1 MSFRFLRRNMSQLE
15 GNENEFESS
24 SNSILLPPLRDPLSD
39 NRSWSTTTS
48 NNNGTPRASG
58 GGGGKGKLP
67 YSEPNSAQ
75 NTPSRSLPKSVSA
88 TGCVKPHRGGDV
100 GSRGC
105 GSHPK
110 VCRRVSVLPSEI
122 LPVDVQHFE
131 LIEDPSF
138 WMDHNV
144 QVLIRIRPISNAE
157 KVTQGNF
164 RCLRQDSAHTLT
176 WLGNPETRFT
186 FDHVVCE
193 TISQEKLFTV
203 AGLPMVE
210 NCMSG
215 YNSCMFAYGQTGSGK
230 TYTMMGEI
238 HEMDRYLNED
248 CGMTPRI
255 FEYLFTRIRE
265 EEENRRE
272 ENLKYSCKCSF
283 LEIYN
288 EQITDLLEPSSTNL
302 QLREDIRKGVYVEN
316 LTEYEVTTVKDVVE
330 LLLQGAANRKMAAT
344 NMNSESS
351 RSHSV
356 FTCVIESRWEMDS
369 TTHLRFGRLNL
380 VDLAGSER
388 QKSSGAEGERLK
400 EAANINKSLSTLG
413 LVIMTL
419 VDLAHGKHRHVPYR
433 DSRLTFLLQ
442 DSLGGNSKT
451 TIIANISPST
461 CSANETLSTLKFAQR
476 AKLIQNNA
484 KVNEDASGDVLAL
497 QRQIQQ
503 LKDQLFVLNHQK
515 PSRDLSLCMP
525 DSEQSQLGDIHET
538 NYSTPNKRI
547 PNFQNSISITKK
559 KMKCIETTLT
569 GALRREKMAE
579 AAVSRLEAEIEHMNR
594 LAHQREEDAQRT
606 KMILRFREEK
616 IKKIESLADG
626 LVSADDFLKEENAA
640 LYEEIHLL
648 QARIDRNPELTR
660 FALENIRLLERLRIY
675 EDFYEGGERETLFT
689 EISELRD
696 QLMETLAGHYQQQEI
711 SSGAKNKEHGNHSKR
726 ELEDCK
732 RNLDACLKIN
742 DSLNREVDELQRD
755 LNKYLNHSE
764 DPFDSVADSISKE
777 AETIKQKE
785 HQSSVEI
792 ASARTDL
799 DDETASYARE
809 DDEVLR
815 KHDLR
820 MGTTLALQL
829 SETENDLMEARYL
842 IEAMESEQVRLIE
855 ELDILQKKNSQYLEL
870 LRNGEFGHTQTKL
883 QHENPCEPSERD
895 KLIKNPA
902 QLNRT
907 LATENN
913 VAGSVLQCK
922 LDRMNRDLEE
932 ARLLIRRYQDDQES
946 KQHQENEFE
955 EIRQQVEVETAKAI
969 LDLQDNLTAL
979 QHELHERL
987 CLATEENMRL
997 RNSISTREVEMKVLT
1012 EEWEKATLELTAF
1025 IADGCISLEVAS
1037 DQVRVIADSFPE
1049 SKVWISEHVEM
1060 AAKSFLEKEK
1070 TIEQL
1075 RKSLEDA
1082 LKMGLDMELKLSS
1095 LKGATLA
1102 ITDVQQLEKDETDR
1116 EIILLRSQLS
1126 EKIHMIQDL
1135 ESALQVKED
1144 QIIDA
1149 EKRAAAAFVIV
1160 KRMSDFPRA
1169 VCAEVA
1175 EKEDPEIKL
1184 HISAEQDKNRISEIR
1199 SEENIQIIE
1208 AIKESEEGCSY
1219 TREIHF
1225 NLESARLV
1233 ADEKINVATDFFVKL
1248 EEAQATMQEADTML
1262 NTLLEANEN
1271 AKLMTDR
1278 WKQAGKRLKKERASL
1293 IEEVRR
1299 LTATVCL
1306 QQGEYESLE
1315 GQFHSSLVEI
1325 TNSVSSLETFVVE
1338 MQKDVEEKFKLVYSD
1353 ISSLGK
1359 NLLDCVCNSRSSLED
1374 IWSDI
1379 MEKGFSHFVMYQ
1391 CHIRGSLEKIS
1402 SLNSEPLVLQPGEK
1416 GCNSISYNVQEVG
1429 FVEKTT
1435 CFNGPNGIKEADQ
1448 GFEALCKVSNPGD
1461 TTDLRYSLGEADK
1474 FKEEELGL
1482 TQDNLTTENDL
1493 LKQEIAR
1500 KDILLKGLH
1509 FDLSLLQES
1518 TSNSK
1523 DIKDETEQ
1531 MFATLTGIQEELA
1544 VKTTQLDNILAQ
1556 NKKLEEQLAK
1566 TEAALI
1572 MTNSKFEQ
1580 VEEIQDDL
1588 MTQNSELKTLVD
1600 DLFTTID
1607 DVEGQLEEKKEIIKN
1622 LEEEILCM
1630 AFKVEEKILASI
1642 EDIED
1647 ELRAVSDE
1655 RDSLHEEVIS
1665 LNDKLEMANALADE
1679 NEAVAVETRQE
1690 SEASKLYAEQKEE
1703 EARILERSVEEL
1715 EYTINVMDQKVNEMS
1730 EEVERHRLRDDL
1742 RQEIQDSLH
1751 NTLTIENSKQ
1761 NMESE
1766 YSGDEQE
1773 MEHQISR
1780 NFTGRHLDNQIL
1792 QHHEYRNQIRILEK
1806 KRAEQAKEIKECRDY
1821 ISELVLHADA
1831 QASLYHQ
1838 KYNELESMVREV
1850 KRDSS
1855 ASTSVAL
1862 PSEKTEK
1869 SSMRPRGSSSPFR
1882 CIQGLVHHV
1891 SAEKDQELSM
1901 ARLQIEELQALS
1913 SKQQKEVCVLNA
1925 RLAAAESMTHDVIR
1939 DLLAVKLDLT
1949 SYANLIDQHEVQKL
1963 VEEAQQQTEESIAK
1977 EQEIMNLRKQINDL
1991 LEERQSYVDEI
2002 NQKEADILST
2012 GLKVE
2017 LLRERDH
2024 MLKAQNE
2031 MLKMDKNNLKRKVT
2045 EMDEM
2050 VKKQS
2055 ESQNPQQRVQQK
2067 MKGKENY
2074 FSRDSN
2080 AEYSKRLVHSDKLL
2094 SDVNNELNYYQKPSS
2109 RHQYDEERHRNR
2121 RQEREDDFN

>member
-1 MSFRFLRRNMSQLE
+1 MSFRFLRRNTNQPE
-15 GNENEFESS
+15 GNENEFESN
-24 SNSILLPPLRDPLSD
+24 NSIILPPLRDPLSD

-58 GGGGKGKLP
+58 GGGGGGGGGKGKLP

-75 NTPSRSLPKSVSA
+75 STPSRSLPKYISA

-100 GSRGC
+100 GVRGGGGGGG
-105 GSHPK
+105 GSFPK
-110 VCRRVSVLPSEI
+110 ACRRVSVVPSEI
-122 LPVDVQHFE
+122 LPVVDVQHFE
-131 LIEDPSF
+131 LVEDPSF

-164 RCLRQDSAHTLT
+164 RCLRQDSAHTVT

-186 FDHVVCE
+186 FDHVACE
-193 TISQEKLFTV
+193 TISQEKLFMV
-203 AGLPMVE
+203 AGVPMVE

-265 EEENRRE
+265 EEESRRE

-288 EQITDLLEPSSTNL
+288 EHITDLLEPSSTNL
-302 QLREDIRKGVYVEN
+302 QLREDIRKGVHVEN

-356 FTCVIESRWEMDS
+356 FTCVIESRWDMDS

-503 LKDQLFVLNHQK
+503 LKDQLFVLNHQN
-515 PSRDLSLCMP
+515 PSRALSLGMP
-525 DSEQSQLGDIHET
+525 DSEQSQLGDFHET

-616 IKKIESLADG
+616 IKKMESLADG

-640 LYEEIHLL
+640 LYEEIQLL

-660 FALENIRLLERLRIY
+660 FALENIRLLERLRMY

-711 SSGAKNKEHGNHSKR
+711 ASGAKAKEHGSHSKR

-755 LNKYLNHSE
+755 LNNYLNHSD
-764 DPFDSVADSISKE
+764 DPFDSATDSISKE
-777 AETIKQKE
+777 AETIKQIEK
-785 HQSSVEI
+785 HSSVEI
-792 ASARTDL
+792 VSARTN
-799 DDETASYARE
+799 S
-809 DDEVLR
+809 DDEVTSYTQEYDEVPK
-815 KHDLR
+815 KHDLK
-820 MGTTLALQL
+820 MGDTLALQL

-842 IEAMESEQVRLIE
+842 IEAMESEQLHLIA
-855 ELDILQKKNSQYLEL
+855 ELDILRKENSQYLEL
-870 LRNGEFGHTQTKL
+870 LRNGEFEQTKL
-883 QHENPCEPSERD
+883 QHENLCEPSEKD
-895 KLIKNPA
+895 NLVKNPA

-907 LATENN
+907 VAAEDN

-932 ARLLIRRYQDDQES
+932 ARILIRRYQDDQVS

-955 EIRQQVEVETAKAI
+955 EIRQQVEVETATAI
-969 LDLQDNLTAL
+969 LDLQDNLTTL
-979 QHELHERL
+979 QQELQERL
-987 CLATEENMRL
+987 YITTEENMRL
-997 RNSISTREVEMKVLT
+997 RNIVSTREDEMRALS

-1025 IADGCISLEVAS
+1025 IADGFRSLEDAS
-1037 DQVRVIADSFPE
+1037 NQVQVIANSFPE
-1049 SKVWISEHVEM
+1049 SKIWISEHVEM
-1060 AAKSFLEKEK
+1060 AAKRFLEKEK

-1102 ITDVQQLEKDETDR
+1102 ITDVQQLEKDEKDKET
-1116 EIILLRSQLS
+1116 ILLRSQLS
-1126 EKIHMIQDL
+1126 EKLHMIQDL
-1135 ESALQVKED
+1135 ESAIQVKED
-1144 QIIDA
+1144 QIISA
-1149 EKRAAAAFVIV
+1149 EKCAAAAFVVV
-1160 KRMSDFPRA
+1160 KRLSDFPRA

-1175 EKEDPEIKL
+1175 EKEDPELKL
-1184 HISAEQDKNRISEIR
+1184 PLSVLQDKNRIPEVIA
-1199 SEENIQIIE
+1199 EENIQIIE
-1208 AIKESEEGCSY
+1208 ATKESEERCSD
-1219 TREIHF
+1219 TREMHF
-1225 NLESARLV
+1225 NLDSARLV
-1233 ADEKINVATDFFVKL
+1233 VAEEKINAATNFFVKL

-1299 LTATVCL
+1299 LTSTVCL

-1315 GQFHSSLVEI
+1315 DQFHSSLIEI
-1325 TNSVSSLETFVVE
+1325 TNSVSSLEIFVVE

-1359 NLLDCVCNSRSSLED
+1359 DLLDCVCNSRSSLED

-1379 MEKGFSHFVMYQ
+1379 MEKGFSLFVMYQ
-1391 CHIRGSLEKIS
+1391 CHISGSLEKIS
-1402 SLNSEPLVLQPGEK
+1402 SLNSEALILRAGEK
-1416 GCNSISYNVQEVG
+1416 GCNSISYNVEEIG
-1429 FVEKTT
+1429 LEKTT
-1435 CFNGPNGIKEADQ
+1435 CFNGPNGIKEAAQ
-1448 GFEALCKVSNPGD
+1448 SSEVSNPGN
-1461 TTDLRYSLGEADK
+1461 TPDLSYSLGEEEK
-1474 FKEEELGL
+1474 SKEEELGL
-1482 TQDNLTTENDL
+1482 TEDNLITENDL
-1493 LKQEIAR
+1493 LKQETAR
-1500 KDILLKGLH
+1500 KDILLKGLL
-1509 FDLSLLQES
+1509 FDLRLLQES

-1523 DIKDETEQ
+1523 DMKDETEQ

-1556 NKKLEEQLAK
+1556 NKKLEEHLAE

-1588 MTQNSELKTLVD
+1588 INQNSELKSLVD
-1600 DLFTTID
+1600 DLFATKD
-1607 DVEGQLEEKKEIIKN
+1607 DVERQLEDKKEIIKS
-1622 LEEEILCM
+1622 LEEEILRM

-1655 RDSLHEEVIS
+1655 RDHLREEVIS

-1679 NEAVAVETRQE
+1679 NEAVAVEARQE

-1715 EYTINVMDQKVNEMS
+1715 EYTINVMDQK
-1730 EEVERHRLRDDL
+1730 
-1742 RQEIQDSLH
+1742 
-1751 NTLTIENSKQ
+1751 
-1761 NMESE
+1761 
-1766 YSGDEQE
+1766 
-1773 MEHQISR
+1773 
-1780 NFTGRHLDNQIL
+1780 
-1792 QHHEYRNQIRILEK
+1792 
-1806 KRAEQAKEIKECRDY
+1806 
-1821 ISELVLHADA
+1821 
-1831 QASLYHQ
+1831 
-1838 KYNELESMVREV
+1838 
-1850 KRDSS
+1850 
-1855 ASTSVAL
+1855 
-1862 PSEKTEK
+1862 
-1869 SSMRPRGSSSPFR
+1869 
-1882 CIQGLVHHV
+1882 
-1891 SAEKDQELSM
+1891 
-1901 ARLQIEELQALS
+1901 
-1913 SKQQKEVCVLNA
+1913 
-1925 RLAAAESMTHDVIR
+1925 
-1939 DLLAVKLDLT
+1939 
-1949 SYANLIDQHEVQKL
+1949 
-1963 VEEAQQQTEESIAK
+1963 
-1977 EQEIMNLRKQINDL
+1977 
-1991 LEERQSYVDEI
+1991 
-2002 NQKEADILST
+2002 
-2012 GLKVE
+2012 
-2017 LLRERDH
+2017 
-2024 MLKAQNE
+2024 
-2031 MLKMDKNNLKRKVT
+2031 
-2045 EMDEM
+2045 
-2050 VKKQS
+2050 
-2055 ESQNPQQRVQQK
+2055 
-2067 MKGKENY
+2067 
-2074 FSRDSN
+2074 
-2080 AEYSKRLVHSDKLL
+2080 
-2094 SDVNNELNYYQKPSS
+2094 
-2109 RHQYDEERHRNR
+2109 
-2121 RQEREDDFN
+2121 

>member
-1 MSFRFLRRNMSQLE
+1 MSFRFLRRNTNQLE
-15 GNENEFESS
+15 GNENDFESS

-58 GGGGKGKLP
+58 GGGGGGGKGKLP

-75 NTPSRSLPKSVSA
+75 STPSRSLPKSVSV

-100 GSRGC
+100 GARGG

-110 VCRRVSVLPSEI
+110 VCRRVSVVPSEI

-131 LIEDPSF
+131 LVEDPSF
-138 WMDHNV
+138 WTDHNV

-164 RCLRQDSAHTLT
+164 RCLRQDSAHTLA

-186 FDHVVCE
+186 FDHVACE
-193 TISQEKLFTV
+193 TISQEKLFMV

-255 FEYLFTRIRE
+255 FEHLFMRIRD

-302 QLREDIRKGVYVEN
+302 HLREDIRKGVYVEN
-316 LTEYEVTTVKDVVE
+316 LTEHEVTTVKDVVE

-356 FTCVIESRWEMDS
+356 FTCVIESRWEIDS

-515 PSRDLSLCMP
+515 PLRDLSLCMP
-525 DSEQSQLGDIHET
+525 DSEHFQLGDDVHET

-616 IKKIESLADG
+616 IKKMESLADG
-626 LVSADDFLKEENAA
+626 LVTADDFLKEENAA
-640 LYEEIHLL
+640 LYEEIQLL

-660 FALENIRLLERLRIY
+660 FALENIRLLERLRMY
-675 EDFYEGGERETLFT
+675 EDFYEGGERETLFS

-711 SSGAKNKEHGNHSKR
+711 SSGAKIKEHGNHSKR

-732 RNLDACLKIN
+732 RNLNACLKIN

-777 AETIKQKE
+777 AETTKQTE
-785 HQSSVEI
+785 QQSSVEI
-792 ASARTDL
+792 VSTSTDL
-799 DDETASYARE
+799 DETMSYARE

-815 KHDLR
+815 KHELKMDS
-820 MGTTLALQL
+820 TLALQL

-855 ELDILQKKNSQYLEL
+855 ELDILQKENSEYLEL

-895 KLIKNPA
+895 QLIKNPA

-907 LATENN
+907 LATEDN

-922 LDRMNRDLEE
+922 LDRVNRDLEE

-946 KQHQENEFE
+946 KQHQENEVE

-969 LDLQDNLTAL
+969 LDLQDNLTTL
-979 QHELHERL
+979 QQELQERL
-987 CLATEENMRL
+987 CLTTEENMRL
-997 RNSISTREVEMKVLT
+997 RNSLSTREDEMKVLT

-1025 IADGCISLEVAS
+1025 ITDGCRSLEDAS
-1037 DQVRVIADSFPE
+1037 DQVRVIANSFPE
-1049 SKVWISEHVEM
+1049 SEVWISEHVEM
-1060 AAKSFLEKEK
+1060 AARSFLEKEK

-1075 RKSLEDA
+1075 RKNLEDA

-1102 ITDVQQLEKDETDR
+1102 ITDVQQLEKDEKDR
-1116 EIILLRSQLS
+1116 ETILLSSQLD

-1144 QIIDA
+1144 EIIDA
-1149 EKRAAAAFVIV
+1149 EKRAAAAFVVV
-1160 KRMSDFPRA
+1160 KRLSDFPRA
-1169 VCAEVA
+1169 VCSEVA
-1175 EKEDPEIKL
+1175 EKEDPELKL
-1184 HISAEQDKNRISEIR
+1184 PISVEQDKNRLSEIR
-1199 SEENIQIIE
+1199 AEENIQIID
-1208 AIKESEEGCSY
+1208 IKESEEGCSDT
-1219 TREIHF
+1219 TREMHF
-1225 NLESARLV
+1225 NLDSAILV
-1233 ADEKINVATDFFVKL
+1233 ADEKINAATDFFVKL

-1299 LTATVCL
+1299 LTTTVCL

-1325 TNSVSSLETFVVE
+1325 TNSVSSLENFVVE
-1338 MQKDVEEKFKLVYSD
+1338 MQIDVEEKFKLVYSD

-1359 NLLDCVCNSRSSLED
+1359 DLLDCVCHSRSSLED

-1379 MEKGFSHFVMYQ
+1379 MEKGFSLFVMYQ

-1402 SLNSEPLVLQPGEK
+1402 SLNSEAPILQPGEK
-1416 GCNSISYNVQEVG
+1416 GCNSMSYNVQERG
-1429 FVEKTT
+1429 SVEKTT

-1448 GFEALCKVSNPGD
+1448 SFEVLCEVSNPGD
-1461 TTDLRYSLGEADK
+1461 TADLRYSLGEVEK
-1474 FKEEELGL
+1474 SKEEELGL
-1482 TQDNLTTENDL
+1482 TQYNLTTENDL

-1500 KDILLKGLH
+1500 KDILLKGLL

-1531 MFATLTGIQEELA
+1531 IFATLTGIQEELA

-1556 NKKLEEQLAK
+1556 NKKLEEQLAE

-1588 MTQNSELKTLVD
+1588 INQNSELKSLVD
-1600 DLFTTID
+1600 DLFTTKD

-1622 LEEEILCM
+1622 LEEEILRM

-1655 RDSLHEEVIS
+1655 RDNLREEVIF

-1679 NEAVAVETRQE
+1679 NEAVAVEARQE

-1703 EARILERSVEEL
+1703 EAKILERSVEEL
-1715 EYTINVMDQKVNEMS
+1715 EYTINVMDQKVHEMG
-1730 EEVERHRLRDDL
+1730 EEVERYRLRDDL
-1742 RQEIQDSLH
+1742 QQEVQDSLH
-1751 NTLTIENSKQ
+1751 RTLTVENTKQ
-1761 NMESE
+1761 NMASE
-1766 YSGDEQE
+1766 YSDEERQ

-1780 NFTGRHLDNQIL
+1780 HLDDQTL
-1792 QHHEYRNQIRILEK
+1792 QPHEYRDQIRILEK

-1850 KRDSS
+1850 KKDSS

-1869 SSMRPRGSSSPFR
+1869 SSTRPRGSSSPFR

-1891 SAEKDQELSM
+1891 SIEKDQELSM

-1949 SYANLIDQHEVQKL
+1949 NYANLIDQHEVQKL
-1963 VEEAQQQTEESIAK
+1963 VEEAQQQTEDSIAK

-1991 LEERQSYVDEI
+1991 LEERQSYVNEI

-2012 GLKVE
+2012 QLKVGQ
-2017 LLRERDH
+2017 LRERDH

-2045 EMDEM
+2045 DLDEM
-2050 VKKQS
+2050 VKKQF
-2055 ESQNPQQRVQQK
+2055 ESQNSQQRAQQK
-2067 MKGKENY
+2067 MKGKENCFPRDGNAE
-2074 FSRDSN
+2074 FSR
-2080 AEYSKRLVHSDKLL
+2080 RGVVHSDKLL

-2121 RQEREDDFN
+2121 RQEHEDDYN